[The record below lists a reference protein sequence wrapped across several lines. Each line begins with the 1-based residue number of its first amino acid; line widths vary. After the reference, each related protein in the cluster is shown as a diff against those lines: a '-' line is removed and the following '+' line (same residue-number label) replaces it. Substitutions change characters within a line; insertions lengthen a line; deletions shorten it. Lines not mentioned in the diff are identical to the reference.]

1 MTLRDQFADVD
12 YMKAAIKELIISKLF
27 TYDDIISEHVFKNL
41 MKDITDYGAYKQGR
55 VTRSKMYNGHKST
68 ISYTTRLK
76 FNDTTRITIIVSAGY
91 GGLSYITTPPP
102 ELNSLAIN
110 ITYEKDIFNSPG
122 FSISTKHGR
131 SVVDA
136 NTVDVR
142 ELVSTSLSRVFIAES
157 RRYIETLVDH
167 HLDSSNKTLEALKAA
182 IG

>member
-55 VTRSKMYNGHKST
+55 VTNSKMRYGHKGM
-68 ISYTTRLK
+68 ISYTTKLK
-76 FNDTTRITIIVSAGY
+76 YNDTTRIVITVYARY
-91 GGLSYITTPPP
+91 GGTSYDPAP
-102 ELNSLAIN
+102 ELNSLVID

-122 FSISTKHGR
+122 FSIATRHGR
-131 SVVDA
+131 SAADA

-142 ELVSTSLSRVFIAES
+142 ELVSTALSSVFTAES

-167 HLDSSNKTLEALKAA
+167 HLVSSNKTLEALKAA